1 MVQKVRPRCC
11 FNGRVDGEA
20 VGKGRH
26 SAKCLEVAKDRELH
40 AKRGGEA
47 SARVETRR
55 WAPLMRQR
63 VDDKCTRGRPIASS
77 WAQMN

>member
-1 MVQKVRPRCC
+1 MVRKVRPRCC

-47 SARVETRR
+47 SARVGGRLSCDSGWTISAHED
-55 WAPLMRQR
+55 ALSR
-63 VDDKCTRGRPIASS
+63 VRGRK
-77 WAQMN
+77 